1 MKKII
6 YVIIIFCFILIIL
19 SSSKISK
26 AYKNI
31 PTICYDGLKKEIV
44 FFNANGTDL
53 FKNFK
58 ELMPGDKKEQHI
70 LLELDNINKKTK
82 ILLKNNFNNN
92 SYLNLFK
99 IIIYIDNIRVEP
111 KNDYIEIGQYEDD
124 KKINIK
130 VIIDIP
136 NDLSTEI
143 NDNINIDWEFLVQE
157 DENEIFEVPKTY
169 DNTNIN
175 IWIILCIISFIISCI
190 SLICI
195 KNINKKRVA

>member
-58 ELMPGDKKEQHI
+58 ELMPGDKKEQDI

-175 IWIILCIISFIISCI
+175 IWIILCIISFIISCL

-195 KNINKKRVA
+195 KNIKEKA

>member
-58 ELMPGDKKEQHI
+58 ELMPGDKKEQDI

>member
-58 ELMPGDKKEQHI
+58 ELMPGDKKEQDI

-130 VIIDIP
+130 VILDIP